1 MIKIHIPAF
10 GDLKLEH
17 LVMDYNGTLAVD
29 GELEPGVQKDLARLS
44 RKLTLH
50 VITADTFGKVRSR
63 IEGIDCVLSILP
75 PDRQD
80 QGKLEYVKRLNPE
93 TVVSIGNGRND
104 RLMLAESALGIA
116 VVLGEGAAAQTL
128 QAADVVCTGIASA
141 LELLLNPL
149 RLVATLR
156 S

>member
-1 MIKIHIPAF
+1 MIEIKIPAY
-10 GDLKLEH
+10 GDLALEH

-29 GELEPGVQKDLARLS
+29 GELEPGVKEALRCLSQKLS
-44 RKLTLH
+44 LH
-50 VITADTFGKVRSR
+50 IITADTFGKVRSS
-63 IEGIDCVLSILP
+63 IEGLDCILSILAA
-75 PDRQD
+75 DRQEL
-80 QGKLEYVKRLNPE
+80 GKLEYINRLNPQ

-116 VVLGEGAAAQTL
+116 VVLAEGAAMETL
-128 QAADVVCTGIASA
+128 RAADVVCTRIVWA